1 MARYSTESMR
11 RYQDY
16 AAIEAAPAD
25 RASFIKQTYL
35 HLGGSIL
42 ACAGLCSVLL
52 SSDFGKQLAVSMLQ
66 GSWMLVLV
74 LFMVAGFVA
83 NKLAQSLASPVKQ
96 YMGLALYIVAEAI
109 ILLPMLLIASVK
121 GGPDVIP
128 TAGILTLCVFG
139 GLTFT
144 VIVSKKDFS
153 FMGQIL
159 SIASFAAL
167 GFIVVSVLFGLS
179 LGAFFSGAMVVLAA
193 GYVLYYT
200 SNILRYYPVGAHVA
214 AALALFSAIALLF
227 WYILQLVMISRD

>member
-52 SSDFGKQLAVSMLQ
+52 SSDFGKKLAVSMLQ

-83 NKLAQSLASPVKQ
+83 NKSLNRLHPPSSNTWVSTHIVRRSFSSRC
-96 YMGLALYIVAEAI
+96 LYRERQ
-109 ILLPMLLIASVK
+109 
-121 GGPDVIP
+121 GGPDVIL
-128 TAGILTLCVFG
+128 TA
-139 GLTFT
+139 
-144 VIVSKKDFS
+144 
-153 FMGQIL
+153 
-159 SIASFAAL
+159 AS
-167 GFIVVSVLFGLS
+167 
-179 LGAFFSGAMVVLAA
+179 
-193 GYVLYYT
+193 
-200 SNILRYYPVGAHVA
+200 
-214 AALALFSAIALLF
+214 
-227 WYILQLVMISRD
+227 